1 VGPQTGGKQP
11 LRERNKGN
19 GVAVCPFEDRP
30 STSRRGIMPDK
41 RIYDEASDIDAE
53 DGVVSL
59 KGPDAVD
66 VRLTPDAA
74 EETSERLN
82 TGAMKARGQRYFSD
96 RDK

>member
-1 VGPQTGGKQP
+1 
-11 LRERNKGN
+11 
-19 GVAVCPFEDRP
+19 
-30 STSRRGIMPDK
+30 MPDK
-41 RIYDEASDIDAE
+41 RIYDEASEIDAK

-66 VRLTPDAA
+66 LRLTPDAA

>member
-1 VGPQTGGKQP
+1 
-11 LRERNKGN
+11 
-19 GVAVCPFEDRP
+19 
-30 STSRRGIMPDK
+30 MPD
-41 RIYDEASDIDAE
+41 RTIYDEASEIDAE
-53 DGVVSL
+53 DGVVSV

-66 VRLTPDAA
+66 VRITPEAA

>member
-1 VGPQTGGKQP
+1 VAGPQP
-11 LRERNKGN
+11 LRGRNDGN
-19 GVAVCPFEDRP
+19 SGYGSTVVRPPFNNVEARNMSDR
-30 STSRRGIMPDK
+30 T
-41 RIYDEASDIDAE
+41 IYDEASDVDAE
-53 DGVVSL
+53 DGVVSI

>member
-1 VGPQTGGKQP
+1 
-11 LRERNKGN
+11 
-19 GVAVCPFEDRP
+19 
-30 STSRRGIMPDK
+30 MPD
-41 RIYDEASDIDAE
+41 RTIYDEASEIDAE
-53 DGVVSL
+53 DGVVSV

-82 TGAMKARGQRYFSD
+82 TGSMKARGQRYFSD